1 MKKMSD
7 VNNENNIIVR
17 DVSPEVDSLPYPTE
31 AEIEEKKQKE
41 DAKAAKK
48 KSEKNSVMYELLDWL
63 KTICIGVGVGVLLV
77 VFVIQRNDVSGDS
90 MFPTL
95 HDEDVIFAEKIS
107 TYFESYDRGD
117 IVILDG
123 DDMEGYS
130 HDEYLVK
137 RIVGL
142 PGETIRIGDDG
153 CVYIKK
159 PGETEFTLLDEPYL
173 PEGTLTFPSGTCVA
187 KGYDEITLGEDQY
200 YCLGDNR
207 SVSNDS
213 RNLGPFEER
222 RIKGVGMILAYP
234 FSSFR
239 FL

>member
-1 MKKMSD
+1 MKKMSE
-7 VNNENNIIVR
+7 VNNENINEPR
-17 DVSPEVDSLPYPTE
+17 EVTVEESSLPYPTE
-31 AEIEEKKQKE
+31 AEIEEKKQE
-41 DAKAAKK
+41 EASKAAKK
-48 KSEKNSVMYELLDWL
+48 RNEKNSVMYELLDWL

-95 HDEDVIFAEKIS
+95 HDKDVIFAEKIS
-107 TYFESYDRGD
+107 TYFENYERGD

-130 HDEYLVK
+130 HEEYLVK
-137 RIVGL
+137 RIIGL

-153 CVYIKK
+153 SVYIKK
-159 PGETEFTLLDEPYL
+159 VGETEFTLLDEPYL
-173 PEGTLTFPSGTCVA
+173 PEGTLTFPSGTCIA

-200 YCLGDNR
+200 YCMGDNR

-222 RIKGVGMILAYP
+222 RIKGVGMLLAYP

-239 FL
+239 FI